1 MANEKLPV
9 ANVRIAD
16 RLSHFAAAAVSES
29 HPGRQEEPQ
38 RRRNVHSPVHLP
50 PVRKGAQCASSSI
63 GRCGCDAWARA
74 LLRAGMGYTAFGDAQ
89 WRDARSLSAGSFR
102 ASDSVP
108 SSMSSRGG

>member
-1 MANEKLPV
+1 MFSRVYVLVLLAVLLTMSSAVAQDPTFHNLPV
-9 ANVRIAD
+9 
-16 RLSHFAAAAVSES
+16 
-29 HPGRQEEPQ
+29 
-38 RRRNVHSPVHLP
+38 P
-50 PVRKGAQCASSSI
+50 PED
-63 GRCGCDAWARA
+63 DAWARA